1 MEESLDIIR
10 DAAASIDLQNEESS
24 LDSRRSHLERCM
36 VNLLCDL
43 LTQDPSNAAQ
53 QSIQKLTDQHPAF
66 LVALQKALDRLLG
79 VNSPN
84 GSLSFPFF
92 CFMFRLLLTVAFR
105 SKHGR
110 PIRGGEGD
118 QHDR

>member
-10 DAAASIDLQNEESS
+10 GAAASIGLQNEEPSI
-24 LDSRRSHLERCM
+24 DSRRSHLESCM

-66 LVALQKALDRLLG
+66 LVALQKALDRLLD
-79 VNSPN
+79 VDSPN
-84 GSLSFPFF
+84 GSLSFPSF
-92 CFMFRLLLTVAFR
+92 CLLFQT
-105 SKHGR
+105 SC
-110 PIRGGEGD
+110 
-118 QHDR
+118 

>member
-1 MEESLDIIR
+1 
-10 DAAASIDLQNEESS
+10 
-24 LDSRRSHLERCM
+24 M

-79 VNSPN
+79 VDSPN
-84 GSLSFPFF
+84 GSFSFPFF
-92 CFMFRLLLTVAFR
+92 YLFRPLANGYIQIKARTIYPKPR
-105 SKHGR
+105 R
-110 PIRGGEGD
+110 
-118 QHDR
+118 